1 MSEPQLQSEH
11 SDEELRGTFAI
22 VLIIAAIMVVVWLSV
37 FLLFLSR
44 L

>member
-1 MSEPQLQSEH
+1 MAEPQPQTEH
-11 SDEELRGTFAI
+11 GDEDLRGTFAI
-22 VLIIAAIMVVVWLSV
+22 VLIIGAIILVVWLSV